1 MTANEKEIY
10 GVYTHLTKKKNY
22 SMLSII
28 FVFFFSV
35 QRHTFVDRER
45 GAINTMWQRRL

>member
-10 GVYTHLTKKKNY
+10 GVYTHLTKKNKLFYAFYN
-22 SMLSII
+22 
-28 FVFFFSV
+28 FRFFFSV